1 MKNIKGFF
9 NKIINKIFFNKVIF
23 RTTVVLLFFLGLTS
37 FVLLSSNYKNPYSIS
52 SQKYSNF
59 IEFVEI
65 NLENEVIF
73 FKAENSFNYSE
84 FLYKEA
90 FIAQSI
96 KKKIITPINLLTT
109 NKEILIAA
117 TYACDDDK
125 FKEFKNKYYRVN
137 KIDFYDFGINNHK
150 ISMERVSKFLLGRK
164 MNDISIDCEKAKTV
178 PLEADGY
185 YYYYFHNEF
194 IPLMLGSFIIIPFG
208 MLLFLILIR
217 FIIISPIIWIFRK
230 N

>member
-9 NKIINKIFFNKVIF
+9 DKTINKIFFTKTIF
-23 RTTVVLLFFLGLTS
+23 KTTFVLLFFFGLTS
-37 FVLLSSNYKNPYSIS
+37 FIWLSSNYRYPYMGS
-52 SQKYSNF
+52 SDKYNNF
-59 IEFVEI
+59 IEFVEV
-65 NLENEVIF
+65 NFENEVVYNDQRYF
-73 FKAENSFNYSE
+73 DSDKFSNQC
-84 FLYKEA
+84 A
-90 FIAQSI
+90 FIVQSI

-208 MLLFLILIR
+208 MLLFLMLIR

>member
-1 MKNIKGFF
+1 MKDLFNKTINKVFF
-9 NKIINKIFFNKVIF
+9 NKTIFK
-23 RTTVVLLFFLGLTS
+23 TTAVLLFFIGLVC
-37 FVLLSSNYKNPYSIS
+37 FIWLSSNYKYPYFGS
-52 SQKYSNF
+52 SDKYSNF
-59 IEFVEI
+59 IEFVEV
-65 NLENEVIF
+65 NFENEVVYEDQRYF
-73 FKAENSFNYSE
+73 DFNKFSNQQ
-84 FLYKEA
+84 A
-90 FIAQSI
+90 FIVQSI

-125 FKEFKNKYYRVN
+125 FKEFKNKYYRAN

-164 MNDISIDCEKAKTV
+164 MKDISIDCEKAKTV
-178 PLEADGY
+178 SLEADGY

>member
-9 NKIINKIFFNKVIF
+9 DKTINKIFFTKTIF

-96 KKKIITPINLLTT
+96 KKKIITPISFLATP
-109 NKEILIAA
+109 KDVIIAA
-117 TYACDDDK
+117 TYACDYNK
-125 FKEFKNKYYRVN
+125 FDEFKNKYYKIN
-137 KIDFYDFGINNHK
+137 KMNFYDFGINNHK
-150 ISMERVSKFLLGRK
+150 ISMERASKYVLGRK
-164 MNDISIDCEKAKTV
+164 INDILIDCEKAKTI
-178 PLEADGY
+178 PLEPDK
-185 YYYYFHNEF
+185 YYFLHNELIPF
-194 IPLMLGSFIIIPFG
+194 IIGSFILVPFG
-208 MLLFLILIR
+208 VLLFLLLIR
-217 FIIISPIIWIFRK
+217 FIIIAPIIWIFRK